1 MSAAEAQEVKNLLLA
16 SDPQFRTLAEQHH
29 QLDDRLHQLID
40 KHYLSATEQIEET
53 NLKKKKLALKDQME
67 SILREYSRQHSRAS

>member
-1 MSAAEAQEVKNLLLA
+1 MSAAESQEVKNYLLA

-40 KHYLSATEQIEET
+40 KHYLRFCCAHMPPS
-53 NLKKKKLALKDQME
+53 L
-67 SILREYSRQHSRAS
+67 SRKAG